1 MKKILFLS
9 LSLILVLSCKQGDSS
24 TSIDSILGNSSNENS
39 ASKAISY
46 FNGVIEYDNNT
57 SKKINNLLKRDL
69 LTFTEMISKKQK
81 SSAIMTWIAF
91 IGISPSTKIGYGDA
105 QVDLLNPN
113 AYFEKDI
120 ANKVKPLIEGMTSS
134 YTATKEAYDD
144 FKKYYSN
151 EDYKD
156 DNWAKGEE
164 LVAKMKSNSNNFY
177 TNKDAFYEIIEPT
190 MELAEEEVLKD
201 HPLKKEI
208 LHAKKT
214 LKTVDQLV
222 DLIANPETP
231 IASIEKSYLA
241 LEERF
246 NESKEISTTNLE
258 KQNKL
263 KNFTDFYKQID
274 DMLGVLRKTK
284 RDGEISDRDYDELYQ
299 EYDSVLADYNR
310 FVM

>member
-9 LSLILVLSCKQGDSS
+9 FFLILTLSCKQGESN
-24 TSIDSILGNSSNENS
+24 TSIDSILGDSSEKSS

-46 FNGVIEYDNNT
+46 FNAVIEYDNNT
-57 SKKINNLLKRDL
+57 SKKISNFLKRDL
-69 LTFTEMISKKQK
+69 NTFTEMVSKKQK
-81 SSAIMTWIAF
+81 TSSVISWTAF
-91 IGISPSTKIGYGDA
+91 IGINPNTKVGYGNN
-105 QVDLLNPN
+105 QVDLLNPTDF
-113 AYFEKDI
+113 FEKDM
-120 ANKVKPLIEGMTSS
+120 ANKVKPLIEGMSLS
-134 YTATKEAYDD
+134 YTTTKEAYDE

-156 DNWAKGEE
+156 DNWTKGEE
-164 LVAKMKSNSNNFY
+164 LVNKMKSNSESFY
-177 TNKDAFYEIIEPT
+177 ANRDTFYEIIEPT

-214 LKTVDQLV
+214 LKNVDQLIA
-222 DLIANPETP
+222 LIANPETP
-231 IASIEKSYLA
+231 IASIEKSYLV

-246 NESKEISTTNLE
+246 NDSKEIDKSSLE

-284 RDGEISDRDYDELYQ
+284 RDGEISDRDYDELYR
-299 EYDSVLADYNR
+299 EYDGILSDYNR
-310 FVM
+310 FVK